1 MQNRYHPF
9 GLRWDHANRP
19 IRLYNLNFIPNP
31 SGGGCRF
38 LLQIVKRC
46 GFAFFFLTT
55 FPVAALG
62 GSKTVLPV
70 GRLVSVRRLFFA
82 ALWTL
87 YIHEVMISIFLSTSS
102 VSGRIASGTIITA
115 SPRKATVWKCL
126 MLFAT
131 V

>member
-1 MQNRYHPF
+1 MTTLRQLPDSSSQPKYYTESRRSGPRERLSISFTDCKALWIRYHF
-9 GLRWDHANRP
+9 
-19 IRLYNLNFIPNP
+19 
-31 SGGGCRF
+31 SGHRTGRF
-38 LLQIVKRC
+38 KA
-46 GFAFFFLTT
+46 G
-55 FPVAALG
+55 VAAG
-62 GSKTVLPV
+62 CFI
-70 GRLVSVRRLFFA
+70 SVRRPFFA

-102 VSGRIASGTIITA
+102 VSGRIASGNIITA